1 MPDKNKK
8 LLIIICVLIFLFCLF
23 APILFRSQRKIYLYA
38 WNRNEDFKF
47 LSDEKDRRISIV
59 FYAGSVV
66 IRDGGI
72 SYSRRKS
79 HLEIP
84 EDIYSFPV
92 IRIDNFSSPGYMDAN
107 IREIAEFVVQQCK
120 EASECQVDLDA
131 KTSEYESYIKLIREI
146 KEKLP
151 EVRISITALA
161 SWCSSGSWL
170 DKMPIDRAVP
180 MLYQLGHDEAW
191 IKKEMPGSWFLK
203 NKICADDV
211 ALSTEEMNFS
221 FNKYSRGKNI

>member
-79 HLEIP
+79 H
-84 EDIYSFPV
+84 
-92 IRIDNFSSPGYMDAN
+92 
-107 IREIAEFVVQQCK
+107 
-120 EASECQVDLDA
+120 
-131 KTSEYESYIKLIREI
+131 
-146 KEKLP
+146 
-151 EVRISITALA
+151 
-161 SWCSSGSWL
+161 
-170 DKMPIDRAVP
+170 
-180 MLYQLGHDEAW
+180 
-191 IKKEMPGSWFLK
+191 
-203 NKICADDV
+203 
-211 ALSTEEMNFS
+211 
-221 FNKYSRGKNI
+221 SRRHL